1 MKQITTKEF
10 IERSIKVH
18 GNKYDYTKVAYKG
31 KDTKV
36 CIICPIHGEFWQ
48 TPNNHWQGKG
58 CSKCGHDKTNK
69 SKILSNEEF
78 IRRANKKHSNKYI
91 YDKTKYCGFDKDVIV
106 TCPEHGEFLVNAHQH
121 ISNGTGCPVC
131 ARLNKGPSRST
142 TIEFIKKA
150 IEIHGDKYDY
160 SKVNYTLATNK
171 VEIVCPKHGSFWM
184 TPNKHLIGECCP
196 KCAETK
202 GEQLVSKILSD
213 CNYDFQTQYIINVDS
228 NIRKNLRIDF
238 AIFNN
243 NDVYLIE
250 FHGIQHYQPVEYFGG
265 IPKLIEQQNRDNLL
279 RTFVLNN
286 NNYKLLEISYLWNSN
301 TIKSKIIK
309 FLENVPINSNVN
321 SKLGE
326 LLESPVKDN
335 QQPSFDLTTEEGS
348 ETNSWNYEN

>member
-1 MKQITTKEF
+1 
-10 IERSIKVH
+10 
-18 GNKYDYTKVAYKG
+18 
-31 KDTKV
+31 
-36 CIICPIHGEFWQ
+36 
-48 TPNNHWQGKG
+48 
-58 CSKCGHDKTNK
+58 
-69 SKILSNEEF
+69 
-78 IRRANKKHSNKYI
+78 
-91 YDKTKYCGFDKDVIV
+91 
-106 TCPEHGEFLVNAHQH
+106 
-121 ISNGTGCPVC
+121 
-131 ARLNKGPSRST
+131 
-142 TIEFIKKA
+142 
-150 IEIHGDKYDY
+150 
-160 SKVNYTLATNK
+160 
-171 VEIVCPKHGSFWM
+171 M

-265 IPKLIEQQNRDNLL
+265 TPKLIEQQNRDNLL

-309 FLENVPINSNVN
+309 FLEDVPISSNIN

-326 LLESPVKDN
+326 LLESPKADN
-335 QQPSFDLTTEEGS
+335 QQPSFSLTTEEGS
-348 ETNSWNYEN
+348 ETNS